1 MAVFLTRL
9 PGPRERKAPAPSPV
23 GAPRRPWPTGSWS
36 WSLSNGRLRAPPGS
50 SESLAAGLPAPCLC
64 THYSLVTDTNNTATG
79 EARCG
84 VTHQTGGE
92 RAWNDVAGR
101 SKIFHSNWKGNADAM
116 LTGLDSPPVTVP
128 LPGHPA
134 VHPHCRLL
142 KVTQRS
148 ELWGRDLRLWKQSQS
163 LSTLCNLLTGLWTPV
178 F

>member
-9 PGPRERKAPAPSPV
+9 PGPMEREAPAPLSRCPGGPGRQEAGP
-23 GAPRRPWPTGSWS
+23 GAFPMGAL
-36 WSLSNGRLRAPPGS
+36 SLAPPGS

-84 VTHQTGGE
+84 VTHQAGGE

-101 SKIFHSNWKGNADAM
+101 SNTFNSNWKGNADAM
-116 LTGLDSPPVTVP
+116 LTGLDSLPVAVP

-134 VHPHCRLL
+134 THPHSRLL

-148 ELWGRDLRLWKQSQS
+148 ELWGRDFHPWKQS
-163 LSTLCNLLTGLWTPV
+163 
-178 F
+178 